1 MAGEGRRGLGEV
13 PPRESTSVT
22 YQYLD
27 AVLWQGKGEG
37 VWVRCRHVRVDQLL
51 TNAWTQCCGR
61 GREKGWGEVPPRE
74 STSVTYQY
82 LDAVLWQGKG

>member
-1 MAGEGRRGLGEV
+1 MGEV

-37 VWVRCRHVRVDQLL
+37 VWVRCRHLRVHQLL

-61 GREKGWGEVPPRE
+61 GKGEGV
-74 STSVTYQY
+74 
-82 LDAVLWQGKG
+82 G